1 MLILGLVGLLLF
13 SFGCT
18 MGGEDRST
26 LTEKGPIIV
35 ASKIDTEGALLG
47 QIIIA
52 MLKANGYNVVDKT
65 EFGPTDI
72 IRKAILNGEIDI
84 YPEYTGNGAFFFS
97 QTDPEIWKNST
108 KGYEAVKI
116 LDLEKNQVVWLRP
129 APANNTWAIAVR
141 KDLSQQED
149 MKTMDDFAAYV
160 NRGGNVKLACSE
172 EFVNSPAALPA
183 FQKAYG
189 FQLKNEQLLTL
200 SGGNTAQTEKAA
212 AEKTDGVNMAMAYG
226 TDGSLSALNLTILTD
241 TKEVQPVYEPAPV
254 VRNKIYVQYPQIGDI
269 LNPVF
274 ASLSLTT
281 LQELN
286 AKIAVEGQ
294 PASEVAKNYLTGKGF
309 L

>member
-1 MLILGLVGLLLF
+1 LLILGLVGLLLF

-108 KGYEAVKI
+108 KGYEAVKR

-149 MKTMDDFAAYV
+149 MKTKMI
-160 NRGGNVKLACSE
+160 
-172 EFVNSPAALPA
+172 LPP
-183 FQKAYG
+183 
-189 FQLKNEQLLTL
+189 
-200 SGGNTAQTEKAA
+200 
-212 AEKTDGVNMAMAYG
+212 M
-226 TDGSLSALNLTILTD
+226 
-241 TKEVQPVYEPAPV
+241 
-254 VRNKIYVQYPQIGDI
+254 
-269 LNPVF
+269 
-274 ASLSLTT
+274 
-281 LQELN
+281 
-286 AKIAVEGQ
+286 
-294 PASEVAKNYLTGKGF
+294 
-309 L
+309 

>member
-1 MLILGLVGLLLF
+1 
-13 SFGCT
+13 
-18 MGGEDRST
+18 
-26 LTEKGPIIV
+26 
-35 ASKIDTEGALLG
+35 
-47 QIIIA
+47 
-52 MLKANGYNVVDKT
+52 
-65 EFGPTDI
+65 
-72 IRKAILNGEIDI
+72 
-84 YPEYTGNGAFFFS
+84 
-97 QTDPEIWKNST
+97 
-108 KGYEAVKI
+108 
-116 LDLEKNQVVWLRP
+116 
-129 APANNTWAIAVR
+129 
-141 KDLSQQED
+141 
-149 MKTMDDFAAYV
+149 MDDFAAYV

-200 SGGNTAQTEKAA
+200 SGGNAAQTEKAA